1 MFGSA
6 NEGGE
11 VAFWEIFACEA
22 GSYGAAAIVNHDGGV
37 VECFCHGCGGEV
49 VVRWRVWMD
58 AVDSQAIW
66 CISVSCVKE
75 FHMDWKA
82 DRRSFGSWRSVL

>member
-6 NEGGE
+6 DEGGE
-11 VAFWEIFACEA
+11 VALWEVFACEA

-49 VVRWRVWMD
+49 VVR
-58 AVDSQAIW
+58 
-66 CISVSCVKE
+66 
-75 FHMDWKA
+75 
-82 DRRSFGSWRSVL
+82 